1 MVNGERR
8 YVRHTTFTSS
18 EKQDGPIHARFI
30 YDYREYSTPLVVCV
44 LLRAPCSRPSLKAHI
59 RDTYRDMGNDTLV
72 AV

>member
-44 LLRAPCSRPSLKAHI
+44 LSP
-59 RDTYRDMGNDTLV
+59 V
-72 AV
+72 